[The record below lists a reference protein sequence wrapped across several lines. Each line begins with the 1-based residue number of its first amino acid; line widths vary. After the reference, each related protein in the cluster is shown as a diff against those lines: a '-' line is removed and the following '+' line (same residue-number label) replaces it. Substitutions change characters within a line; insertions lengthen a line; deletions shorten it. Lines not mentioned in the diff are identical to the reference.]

1 MDALYSF
8 LVVWYAVTDVDNE
21 PRHRDNKVERY
32 TRLGTVRAAATS
44 LMLVRRTLR
53 LRPEFVGRNTRPTRQ
68 SHRLADRFAHVAN
81 SHLCQ
86 AASSQRYSYSQP
98 VSVIKTYPI
107 LFEHL

>member
-68 SHRLADRFAHVAN
+68 SHRLADRFAQV
-81 SHLCQ
+81 
-86 AASSQRYSYSQP
+86 
-98 VSVIKTYPI
+98 VDD
-107 LFEHL
+107 